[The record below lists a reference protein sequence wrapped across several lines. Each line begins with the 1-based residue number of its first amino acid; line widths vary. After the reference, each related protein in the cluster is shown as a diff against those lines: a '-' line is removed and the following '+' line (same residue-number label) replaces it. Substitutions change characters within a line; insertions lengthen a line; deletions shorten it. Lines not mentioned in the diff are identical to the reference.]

1 MRIAAIFGSSF
12 PTPVTEVLGGA
23 CARVGAAPVRSASAK
38 MPRNPLATPDF
49 MFPFAQTKGSTAVLP
64 ALSTLALSC
73 SLAGASAVPVGAA
86 PFVNDSLQEKYSRQM
101 LFAGIGPEGQ
111 RRLLASRAAIVGC
124 GAIGAAAAN
133 LLVRAGVGYMRIID
147 RDFVEPS
154 NLQRQTL
161 FDESDARNVLPKA
174 VAAERKLRSINSGVA
189 VEGLVADLCPRNAE
203 ALLGGVDLL
212 LDGTDNF
219 ETRFLMND
227 VAVESSRPWIYAA
240 GVASYGLTMTIRPG
254 ATACL
259 ACLLETGSAAQ
270 GLEETC
276 DTVGVLGPIVNLIAS
291 LEVAEA
297 LKLLSGHPE
306 ALHGRLLS
314 CDVWSGRMQSVCV
327 ARNPECRACVKHDFS
342 YLHGDSQPHITL
354 CGRDSVQIHETSRA
368 MDLHALK
375 LRLTSVVDDVR
386 QNDFLLRFRVAPYE
400 MTVFADGRA
409 ILKGTKGPAVAR
421 ALYARYIGA

>member
-1 MRIAAIFGSSF
+1 
-12 PTPVTEVLGGA
+12 V
-23 CARVGAAPVRSASAK
+23 
-38 MPRNPLATPDF
+38 DH
-49 MFPFAQTKGSTAVLP
+49 
-64 ALSTLALSC
+64 
-73 SLAGASAVPVGAA
+73 
-86 PFVNDSLQEKYSRQM
+86 SLQEKYSRQM
-101 LFAGIGPEGQ
+101 LFAAIGPEGQ
-111 RRLLASRAAIVGC
+111 KRLLASRAAVVGC

-133 LLVRAGVGYMRIID
+133 LLVRAGVGYLRIID

-161 FDESDARNVLPKA
+161 FDESDALQALPKA
-174 VAAERKLRSINSGVA
+174 VAAERKLRSINSSVV
-189 VEGLVADLCPRNAE
+189 VEGVVADLSPLNVQE
-203 ALLGGVDLL
+203 LLAGVDLL

-219 ETRFLMND
+219 ETRFLLND
-227 VAVESSRPWIYAA
+227 FAVQSGLPWIYAA
-240 GVASYGLTMTIRPG
+240 AVASYGLTMTIHPG
-254 ATACL
+254 QTPCL
-259 ACLLETGSAAQ
+259 SCLLETRNDSQ

-276 DTVGVLGPIVNLIAS
+276 DTIGVLGPIVNLIAS

-306 ALHGRLLS
+306 ALHGRLIS
-314 CDVWSGRMQSVCV
+314 CDVWSGHMQSVRV
-327 ARNPECRACVKHDFS
+327 ARNPECRACAKRDFT
-342 YLHGDSQPHITL
+342 YLHGDAQPHITL

-409 ILKGTKGPAVAR
+409 ILKGTKDPAVAR
-421 ALYARYIGA
+421 SLYARYIGA